1 LYIIVYEAVAEKVVI
16 ALKLDNAVINS
27 LSVIKTNTD
36 PRVYNV
42 DSRRYHS
49 LSFRVE
55 GENVIYDKNGVEIT
69 SNARSLTF
77 VPAGIPYTHHVLTP
91 SQQIVVH
98 FTTLESIGDIIENFI
113 LPLRCEI
120 EYLFF
125 SLYNQYESEQ
135 REKSLQCISMFYNI
149 LALIAKNLNR
159 ENSYKDDLIRDSVA
173 YMHEHYRESDFNI
186 DKLLKQTYI
195 SPAYYRRIFKEI
207 YQCSPIEYLK
217 NLRINYAKQLLENG
231 YYTVSE
237 VAELS
242 GFSTPTYFS
251 YEFKKM
257 TGYSPTQYRFQKS

>member
-1 LYIIVYEAVAEKVVI
+1 
-16 ALKLDNAVINS
+16 
-27 LSVIKTNTD
+27 
-36 PRVYNV
+36 
-42 DSRRYHS
+42 
-49 LSFRVE
+49 
-55 GENVIYDKNGVEIT
+55 
-69 SNARSLTF
+69 
-77 VPAGIPYTHHVLTP
+77 
-91 SQQIVVH
+91 
-98 FTTLESIGDIIENFI
+98 
-113 LPLRCEI
+113 
-120 EYLFF
+120 
-125 SLYNQYESEQ
+125 
-135 REKSLQCISMFYNI
+135 MFYNI